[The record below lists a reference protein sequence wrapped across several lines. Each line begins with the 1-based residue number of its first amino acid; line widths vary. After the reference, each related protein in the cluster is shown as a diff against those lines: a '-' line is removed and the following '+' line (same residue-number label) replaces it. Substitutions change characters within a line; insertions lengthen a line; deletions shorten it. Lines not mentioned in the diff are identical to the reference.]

1 MQMFLNESG
10 NLCNA
15 NDLPRQEVMLKDDE
29 MQYSDS
35 DSDSGSDAEAEE
47 EDFEQINR
55 LNEQSAEKLKTLDKK
70 SNVNAEKMATT
81 IWEKYKTKNLVSV

>member
-1 MQMFLNESG
+1 MPQLAETKEMQMFLAESG

-15 NDLPRQEVMLKDDE
+15 NDLPREEVMLKDDE

-35 DSDSGSDAEAEE
+35 DSDSESEAEAE

-55 LNEQSAEKLKTLDKK
+55 LN
-70 SNVNAEKMATT
+70 
-81 IWEKYKTKNLVSV
+81 